1 MYRANHSIHQV
12 PKTLAEIEQMDVSD
26 EEEEDTASV
35 YSYKSTRS
43 NISEITLPQTLKQN
57 QTPSYRI
64 PESHF
69 LLPLPSHKTASLV
82 QTKESYPRP
91 LPIVNE
97 EENLQE
103 DDVDEETYEALSED
117 NPEFLLFKE
126 ETEQWI
132 KLDDEIKLLQK
143 ALNERKKIKNGI
155 TPHILEFMGKYEIEN
170 LNMHDSSALVY
181 TKSVTTKPL
190 TKDYVKA
197 KLTEYLKNAQR
208 AEKWT
213 HEIYNNR
220 EKQTTYRIKR
230 KPQK

>member
-1 MYRANHSIHQV
+1 MYRPNYSVRQV

-26 EEEEDTASV
+26 EDEEETSSV
-35 YSYKSTRS
+35 YSYKSTKS
-43 NISEITLPQTLKQN
+43 NISDITLPQSFKQ
-57 QTPSYRI
+57 TSGYRI

-69 LLPLPSHKTASLV
+69 LLPLPNQPKS
-82 QTKESYPRP
+82 

-97 EENLQE
+97 EEEQE
-103 DDVDEETYEALSED
+103 EVDEETYEALSED

-132 KLDDEIKLLQK
+132 KLDDEIKVLQK
-143 ALNERKKIKNGI
+143 ALNERKKVKNGI

-190 TKDYVKA
+190 TKDYVRS
-197 KLTEYLKNAQR
+197 KLAEYLRNANR
-208 AEKWT
+208 ADQLT
-213 HEIYNNR
+213 NNIYNNR
-220 EKQTTYRIKR
+220 EKQTTYRLKR
-230 KPQK
+230 KQQK

>member
-12 PKTLAEIEQMDVSD
+12 PKTLAEIEQMDISD

-57 QTPSYRI
+57 KTPSYRI

-69 LLPLPSHKTASLV
+69 LLPLPSHAKS
-82 QTKESYPRP
+82 
-91 LPIVNE
+91 LPILQE
-97 EENLQE
+97 EEERQE
-103 DDVDEETYEALSED
+103 EHEEDIDEETYEALSED

-132 KLDDEIKLLQK
+132 KLDDEIKVLQK

-170 LNMHDSSALVY
+170 MNMHDSSALVY

-190 TKDYVKA
+190 TKDFMKQ
-197 KLTEYLKNAQR
+197 KLTEYLRNANKADKLVQD
-208 AEKWT
+208 
-213 HEIYNNR
+213 IYNNR

-230 KPQK
+230 KPQNN

>member
-1 MYRANHSIHQV
+1 MYRSTHSIHQV
-12 PKTLAEIEQMDVSD
+12 PKTLAEIEQMDISD
-26 EEEEDTASV
+26 EEEEDTSSV

-43 NISEITLPQTLKQN
+43 NISDITLPQTLKQ
-57 QTPSYRI
+57 SYRI

-69 LLPLPSHKTASLV
+69 LLPLPSH
-82 QTKESYPRP
+82 TKS
-91 LPIVNE
+91 LPILQEEQERQEDE
-97 EENLQE
+97 EE
-103 DDVDEETYEALSED
+103 DIDEETYEALSSD

-132 KLDDEIKLLQK
+132 KFDDEIKVLQK

-170 LNMHDSSALVY
+170 MNMHDSSALVY

-190 TKDYVKA
+190 TKDYVKT
-197 KLTEYLKNAQR
+197 KLTEYLRNAQK
-208 AEKWT
+208 ADQLT
-213 HEIYNNR
+213 NSIYNNR

-230 KPQK
+230 KPQNN